1 MFHWIRTGGGGEGGV
16 HGGMGVE
23 IVETIIVRR
32 L

>member
-1 MFHWIRTGGGGEGGV
+1 MFHWIRTGGGGV